1 MLDEDLLTGITCS
14 DDMGYEVNYS
24 AADAFT
30 VADLDASVTGCVCER
45 RERRSIIEMDH
56 GEVIMFG
63 EGNKSPRKRALRL
76 SDELTERAISIGMGI
91 LEKSKSAEEAL
102 VGRDDSVRYV
112 GDKVVSVVMYQ
123 DGRLYGVIV
132 KR

>member
-1 MLDEDLLTGITCS
+1 
-14 DDMGYEVNYS
+14 MGYEVNYS

-30 VADLDASVTGCVCER
+30 VADLDASVAGCVCKR
-45 RERRSIIEMDH
+45 RGRRSMMEMDH
-56 GEVIMFG
+56 GEEIMFG
-63 EGNKSPRKRALRL
+63 EGKKSPRKRALRL
-76 SDELTERAISIGMGI
+76 SGELTERAISIGMEI
-91 LEKSKSAEEAL
+91 LNKSKSAEEAL

-123 DGRLYGVIV
+123 DRRLYGVIV